1 MIALISKHFNISIS
15 HNNHLE
21 NKEPFLSLGRMDPG
35 QVDKV
40 KEQYK
45 DKLNDI
51 ITLLQKNNINYGNLE
66 NILLCNNSFLFHQY
80 DKVSSLK
87 DSNSDKETMKK
98 WFK

>member
-1 MIALISKHFNISIS
+1 MSIYGNRL
-15 HNNHLE
+15 HKTLVRQKVYNCI
-21 NKEPFLSLGRMDPG
+21 PFKD
-35 QVDKV
+35 VKN

-45 DKLNDI
+45 DKLVDI

-80 DKVSSLK
+80 EKVSSLK